1 MASSAASM
9 STQPVGSASASPAES
24 LMRRR
29 YRGPTPLFIRAALR
43 AMSPDGSCRKTRS
56 RVTRGTRPHWS
67 KFFNTAPGPTEG
79 SWSGSPTT
87 RTAHPSGR
95 ASRSRAARCRSS
107 IDASS
112 MTIASASSGLR
123 PSRFH
128 TPSCGLY
135 SSSLWIVLAGSP
147 TASAST
153 VAARAVGHAIT
164 TRLPCAR
171 HAATIRPTV
180 NVLPVPGPPVS
191 SSSRPAAARR
201 TASSCLGDSARRL
214 PPPAPPAPPPAL
226 APPPSAPA
234 TAASASSAAPG
245 PNWP

>member
-43 AMSPDGSCRKTRS
+43 AMSPDGSCRKMRVESTCRKTRS

-95 ASRSRAARCRSS
+95 ASRSRAA
-107 IDASS
+107 
-112 MTIASASSGLR
+112 
-123 PSRFH
+123 
-128 TPSCGLY
+128 
-135 SSSLWIVLAGSP
+135 
-147 TASAST
+147 
-153 VAARAVGHAIT
+153 
-164 TRLPCAR
+164 
-171 HAATIRPTV
+171 
-180 NVLPVPGPPVS
+180 
-191 SSSRPAAARR
+191 
-201 TASSCLGDSARRL
+201 
-214 PPPAPPAPPPAL
+214 
-226 APPPSAPA
+226 
-234 TAASASSAAPG
+234 
-245 PNWP
+245 